1 MNFSGKIS
9 AKIYQKKDHV
19 REDGTQA
26 LYLQLIIDKKI
37 KRLPLHISVR
47 EVDFD
52 KTKQRIK
59 SKVAFSDDYNMIIEK
74 ALASVNTIEINYRLG
89 NQALTME
96 KFLEEYT
103 NPSSRIDFIAFWK
116 KEMER
121 QIEILNPSTYRQQMT
136 MLNKVEEFKSPLY
149 FYQINEEFVANLKTW
164 CKKVKKNNDNTVASL
179 IKSFKKYLHI
189 ANKRG
194 IVTPVD
200 FSEIKNKSFEGYRTF
215 LEPKEIRKLYEYW
228 DSEFVNASHKSILN
242 RFLFS
247 CFTGLRISDIQTIS
261 AENII
266 SDYLVFSAVKTN
278 KLQRIPLSE
287 SALKFI
293 DRQHIFYGDFTPE
306 YINRELKFISKICGI
321 SKNISFHV
329 ARHSFATNFLLSGG
343 RVEVLQQLLGHSKI
357 TDTMVYVHIVN
368 SITDIQIHN
377 MDEILNKKPLK

>member
-1 MNFSGKIS
+1 MNFNGKIS

-37 KRLPLHISVR
+37 KRIPLHLSVK
-47 EVDFD
+47 EIDFD
-52 KTKQRIK
+52 KIKQRVK
-59 SKVAFSDDYNMIIEK
+59 PKMPLSNDYNMIIEK
-74 ALASVNTIEINYRLG
+74 ALASVNTIEVNYRLS

-121 QIEILNPSTYRQQMT
+121 QSELLNPSTYRQQMT

-149 FYQINEEFVANLKTW
+149 FYEINEELIASLKNW
-164 CKKVKKNNDNTVASL
+164 CKKTKKNNDNTVASL

-194 IVTPVD
+194 IATPLD
-200 FSEIKNKSFEGYRTF
+200 YSDIKNKSFEGNRTF
-215 LEPKEIRKLYEYW
+215 LEPKEIRKFYDYW
-228 DSEFVNASHKSILN
+228 NSEFVNASHKSILS

-247 CFTGLRISDIQTIS
+247 CFTGLRISDVLTITS
-261 AENII
+261 DNII

-293 DRQHIFYGDFTPE
+293 DRRHIFYGDFTPE

-321 SKNISFHV
+321 SKTVSFHV
-329 ARHSFATNFLLSGG
+329 ARHTFATNFLLSGG
-343 RVEVLQQLLGHSKI
+343 RVEVLQQVLGHSKI

-377 MDEILNKKPLK
+377 MDEILNQKPLE